1 MFGFFTDDGFIYGEG
16 GHIWNELSPKGCR
29 PIDIGYNVEE
39 TLALLTEYAMSSGD
53 EKMLEKCLESA
64 RCHAVLLL
72 PDGGWN
78 NSFGTRMDK
87 WTYWGS
93 RTSDGCQ
100 PAYIMLS
107 SLDSSLGFVA
117 DTNLA
122 ALERTTFDGLLYGGE
137 DLHRYGEPPCVHH
150 AFTHAE
156 GLVKAREWAES
167 HGKTDCEYHK
177 KKGTVYIPE
186 ADTYIVN
193 ENGWRV
199 TVTGNDSGEKEY
211 CAPSGGAVSLLYHGK
226 TGPLLVSSMTRFIRY
241 EIMNTQRH
249 MKCDDLPF
257 TVRLQKGGE
266 PVCYSNN
273 LDKCAVIK
281 QVSGNTFEA
290 NGKICGVK
298 GENPPDGAVSFKSR
312 YVFETD
318 RAVFTYEH
326 SGENIDLI
334 FPAVIKNDEPV
345 TVKDGKTVMI
355 KNGTKIKIDFEGAVP
370 EITRFFN
377 HVPGFE
383 GCELK
388 ITNVPQRITV
398 TVELI

>member
-122 ALERTTFDGLLYGGE
+122 ALE
-137 DLHRYGEPPCVHH
+137 
-150 AFTHAE
+150 
-156 GLVKAREWAES
+156 WAES
-167 HGKTDCEYHK
+167 HGKTDCGYHK

-266 PVCYSNN
+266 PVCYSNI
-273 LDKCAVIK
+273 LDKGAVIK

-355 KNGTKIKIDFEGAVP
+355 KNGTEIKIDFEGAVP

>member
-1 MFGFFTDDGFIYGEG
+1 M
-16 GHIWNELSPKGCR
+16 
-29 PIDIGYNVEE
+29 
-39 TLALLTEYAMSSGD
+39 
-53 EKMLEKCLESA
+53 
-64 RCHAVLLL
+64 
-72 PDGGWN
+72 
-78 NSFGTRMDK
+78 
-87 WTYWGS
+87 
-93 RTSDGCQ
+93 
-100 PAYIMLS
+100 
-107 SLDSSLGFVA
+107 
-117 DTNLA
+117 
-122 ALERTTFDGLLYGGE
+122 
-137 DLHRYGEPPCVHH
+137 HRHGEPPCVHH

-156 GLVKAREWAES
+156 GLVKALKWAES

-211 CAPSGGAVSLLYHGK
+211 CAPSGGAVSLLYHDK

-298 GENPPDGAVSFKSR
+298 GENPPDGAVNFKSR

-398 TVELI
+398 TVELIFFICSERTEKYDNIKRTVLTRQPFYIFFYRAYLFQRNKIIAFKNPEIFGKPFVQRVRLITELIFHRFPDFGNVFIAV